1 MYSITCIQR
10 PPEGSNK
17 SSLLQQ
23 VVFNCRFYLFDLRR
37 SVVSQQCSLKAV
49 DRFIQVVS
57 DKGLTVFAIW
67 ARLLHLKWLKCFF
80 SAVRIRF
87 SKKKIGKQILPN
99 RRLFHQPTPNDIFL
113 ASWALAYF
121 SETFVS
127 LGAFFKRAVRIPTRN
142 RCENVSLYFS
152 SKEFVCWR

>member
-87 SKKKIGKQILPN
+87 SKKKKSGNKFSLTDGCSISLRQTTFSWLHG
-99 RRLFHQPTPNDIFL
+99 RLHISQKHLYLSVRFL
-113 ASWALAYF
+113 N
-121 SETFVS
+121 E
-127 LGAFFKRAVRIPTRN
+127 P
-142 RCENVSLYFS
+142 
-152 SKEFVCWR
+152 